1 MSPSRP
7 RIYSVLICDDDN
19 VSRKILRAQ
28 LTKLGYNIVGEAKT
42 GVESAV
48 LFEKYLPDV
57 TLLDYHMPH
66 GTGLTILKLIQEIQP
81 GAKVVL
87 LTGETDADIV
97 VAAQK
102 LGAVDYVSKV
112 SQPDRL
118 IGAIRKATKSLYGDL
133 G

>member
-28 LTKLGYNIVGEAKT
+28 LTKLGYNSVGEAKT